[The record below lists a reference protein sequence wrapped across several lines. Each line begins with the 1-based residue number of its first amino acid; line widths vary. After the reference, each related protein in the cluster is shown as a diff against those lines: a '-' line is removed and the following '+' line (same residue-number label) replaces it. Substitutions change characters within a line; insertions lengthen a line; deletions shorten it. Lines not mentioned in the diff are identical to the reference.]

1 MPALASEPVQVRLRR
16 IQSALGVQADG
27 VLGPETLSALEAR
40 LDIAPKRTT
49 SSLGCS
55 RTALDEIVRFEVS
68 SPAYYTKKL
77 QRPIWPGEQSG
88 VTIGIG
94 YDLGVTSR
102 SQIEAD
108 WRAHLNDSDLD
119 LLLVAQG
126 VTGESARQ
134 LAKGLS
140 SVVIPF
146 DMACTVFYQSTLPL
160 YARRTRDTYP
170 GTESLP
176 ADAQG
181 MLLSLIY
188 NRGTKLTGPARTEM
202 AKIKPLVRGGVDNLD
217 AIADQIE
224 SMVRLWPKSK
234 GLRDRRLREAQLI
247 RTADRTYDPG
257 EIVRV

>member
-16 IQSALGVQADG
+16 IQAALGVQVDG

-49 SSLGCS
+49 SSLECS
-55 RTALDEIVRFEVS
+55 RRTLDEIVRFEVS
-68 SPAYYTKKL
+68 SPAYYAKKL
-77 QRPIWPGEQSG
+77 QRPVWPGEQSG

-108 WRAHLNDSDLD
+108 WGAHLDGSDLD
-119 LLLVAQG
+119 LLRVAQG
-126 VTGESARQ
+126 VTGESARK
-134 LAKGLS
+134 LASSLS
-140 SVVIPF
+140 NVVIPF

-188 NRGTKLTGPARTEM
+188 NRGTRLTGPTRTEM
-202 AKIKPLVRGGVDNLD
+202 AKIKVLVRGGVANLD
-217 AIADQIE
+217 AIADQLE

-234 GLRDRRLREAQLI
+234 GLRDRRLREAQII
-247 RTADRTYDPG
+247 RAANRTYDSD

>member
-1 MPALASEPVQVRLRR
+1 MPALLSEPVQARLRR
-16 IQSALGVQADG
+16 IQTALGVDADG
-27 VLGPETLSALEAR
+27 ALGPETLSALEAR
-40 LDIAPKRTT
+40 LDLAPKPAT
-49 SSLGCS
+49 SSLECS
-55 RTALDEIVRFEVS
+55 KRTLDEIVRFEVS
-68 SPAYYTKKL
+68 SPGFYQKKL
-77 QRPIWPGEQSG
+77 QRPTWPGEQSG

-102 SQIEAD
+102 KQITID
-108 WRAHLNDSDLD
+108 WQVHLNDTDLD

-134 LAKGLS
+134 LVKGLS

-146 DMACTVFYQSTLPL
+146 DMACAVFYQSTLPL
-160 YARRTRDTYP
+160 FARMTRERYP
-170 GTESLP
+170 GTQSLP

-188 NRGTKLTGPARTEM
+188 NRGTKVTGPTRTEM
-202 AKIKPLVRGGVDNLD
+202 AAIEPLVRGGAGNLG

-224 SMVRLWPKSK
+224 SMVRLWPNSK
-234 GLRDRRLREAQLI
+234 GLRDRRVREAQIL
-247 RTADRTYDPG
+247 RAADRKYDPD

>member
-1 MPALASEPVQVRLRR
+1 MLAERARRDRSVR
-16 IQSALGVQADG
+16 G
-27 VLGPETLSALEAR
+27 
-40 LDIAPKRTT
+40 
-49 SSLGCS
+49 
-55 RTALDEIVRFEVS
+55 VS
-68 SPAYYTKKL
+68 SPAYYSKKL

-119 LLLVAQG
+119 LLRVAQG

-170 GTESLP
+170 ARSHCPRMRRACCL
-176 ADAQG
+176 ADLQPRHQAHWVPLAPKWRRSNRWCEVG
-181 MLLSLIY
+181 STTSTRSPIRSNPWCDCGRSPGLERPPPS
-188 NRGTKLTGPARTEM
+188 RGTAHSHGRSR
-202 AKIKPLVRGGVDNLD
+202 VRS
-217 AIADQIE
+217 Q
-224 SMVRLWPKSK
+224 
-234 GLRDRRLREAQLI
+234 RDRARLMSAIPQE
-247 RTADRTYDPG
+247 
-257 EIVRV
+257 

>member
-16 IQSALGVQADG
+16 IQTALGVQVDG

-40 LDIAPKRTT
+40 LDIAPKPSTW
-49 SSLGCS
+49 SLECS
-55 RTALDEIVRFEVS
+55 RRTLDEIVRFEVS
-68 SPAYYTKKL
+68 SPAYYAKKL

-102 SQIEAD
+102 PQITAD
-108 WRAHLNDSDLD
+108 WAAHLDESDLD

-126 VTGESARQ
+126 VTGGSARQ
-134 LAKGLS
+134 IAKSLS

-160 YARRTRDTYP
+160 YARRTRSTYP

-181 MLLSLIY
+181 MLLSLVY
-188 NRGTKLTGPARTEM
+188 NRGTKLTGPTRTEM
-202 AKIKPLVRGGVDNLD
+202 AKIKQLVPGGTANLD
-217 AIADQIE
+217 AIADQVE

-234 GLRDRRLREAQLI
+234 GLRDRRMREAQI
-247 RTADRTYDPG
+247 TRAADHKYDPD